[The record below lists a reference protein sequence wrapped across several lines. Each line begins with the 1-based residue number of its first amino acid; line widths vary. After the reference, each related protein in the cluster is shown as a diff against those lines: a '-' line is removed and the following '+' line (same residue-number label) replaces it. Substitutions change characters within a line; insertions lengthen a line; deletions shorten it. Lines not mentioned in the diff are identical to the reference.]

1 VKPVAIS
8 ATDALTSPKLF
19 APFFAGDSWNL
30 WRAVIKA
37 MNAEPMNAAET
48 ALFRSV
54 AERDPPAK
62 PVHELVAVAGRGGG
76 KDSVASLLGTTAAVN
91 FHGKLRPGERAVV
104 MCLACDREQAKIVYN
119 YIRAYFEQIPAL
131 AKMVMRITD
140 DTIELRNH
148 VDIEVHTNSYR
159 SVRGRSLLCAIF
171 DEVSFWRSEDS
182 ASPDFEVAGAIQ
194 PALARVPGSTL
205 ILISSAH
212 KRSGLLYQKWK
223 DHYGRND
230 DDVLVV
236 RGTTTQFNPTFDAKI
251 IARQLAADPQ
261 LYGAEYNSEWRDDLA
276 TFISRQLLEAAVD
289 TGVIVRPPQQDVQ
302 YFAFDDPSGGA
313 HDSYTLA
320 IAHQDSRSDA
330 VILDLIRE
338 WFAPLNPFAV
348 ANEIA
353 ALLREYRCAEV
364 TGDDYGKRWVSDA
377 YGQIGILRRKSEF
390 DRSGIYL
397 NALPLFTSGRAR
409 LLDNQRLVNQFAGL
423 ERRTFPSGKD
433 KIDHDRGHHDDLCNA
448 CAGALVL
455 AARRQQD
462 YVPLVAP
469 VLLDRYGTDITALT
483 PDVGRA
489 LGGPRYSMRDDWSPK
504 W

>member
-236 RGTTTQFNPTFDAKI
+236 RARRRNSTLPSTPRSSPASSPPIRSSTALNTTASGATIWP
-251 IARQLAADPQ
+251 LSSAASCWKPRSTPAS
-261 LYGAEYNSEWRDDLA
+261 LCGHR
-276 TFISRQLLEAAVD
+276 SRMCS
-289 TGVIVRPPQQDVQ
+289 I
-302 YFAFDDPSGGA
+302 
-313 HDSYTLA
+313 
-320 IAHQDSRSDA
+320 
-330 VILDLIRE
+330 
-338 WFAPLNPFAV
+338 
-348 ANEIA
+348 
-353 ALLREYRCAEV
+353 
-364 TGDDYGKRWVSDA
+364 
-377 YGQIGILRRKSEF
+377 
-390 DRSGIYL
+390 
-397 NALPLFTSGRAR
+397 LPLTIQVVAHTIPTPWP
-409 LLDNQRLVNQFAGL
+409 L
-423 ERRTFPSGKD
+423 RTRT
-433 KIDHDRGHHDDLCNA
+433 RGAMLSSS
-448 CAGALVL
+448 
-455 AARRQQD
+455 
-462 YVPLVAP
+462 
-469 VLLDRYGTDITALT
+469 I
-483 PDVGRA
+483 
-489 LGGPRYSMRDDWSPK
+489 
-504 W
+504 